1 MERKNPEQRNRVSIT
16 FKAGAVSLA
25 FLIIGYQIALFVH
38 RTSVERIASLR
49 DHPDT
54 VFVVDSAL
62 AARIL
67 SDSRCAAQ
75 TSGPETRTDKPAARA
90 GGQSYAGAV
99 TVRREASH
107 SETVKRV
114 REETRRVES
123 FSFNPNTVSVPELQ
137 RLGFTEK
144 QALAIDNYRAKGGR
158 FRRRS
163 DFAKSF
169 VVSDSVFRRLEKF
182 IDIPLVDINSAD
194 SAALDELP
202 GIGGYFASRI
212 VSYRKELGAY
222 SYPEQLMDLP
232 HFDREKYEVLADLIC
247 CGAVRDSF
255 ALWSLPV
262 EELKKHPYVRS
273 YQVARAIV
281 LYRENNPRSAWTVDG
296 LASAGI
302 ISSETA
308 EKLSRCAI
316 ARPD

>member
-1 MERKNPEQRNRVSIT
+1 MGKENLKERNKVSAS

-38 RTSVERIASLR
+38 RTSVERIESIR

-54 VFVVDSAL
+54 VFVLDSAL
-62 AARIL
+62 VADFL
-67 SDSRCAAQ
+67 SG
-75 TSGPETRTDKPAARA
+75 SGGLCRSD
-90 GGQSYAGAV
+90 GGQPAV
-99 TVRREASH
+99 TELAIRKEPHH
-107 SETVKRV
+107 SETVRLV
-114 REETRRVES
+114 RERKRPVES
-123 FSFNPNTVSVPELQ
+123 FSFNPNTVSVADLQ

-144 QALAIDNYRAKGGR
+144 QARSIDNYRLKGGR

-169 VVSDSVFRRLEKF
+169 VVSDSVFRRLEKY
-182 IDIPLVDINSAD
+182 IDIPLVDINAAD
-194 SAALDELP
+194 SSALDELP

-212 VSYRKELGAY
+212 ISYREELGGY
-222 SYPEQLMDLP
+222 SYKEQLMDLP
-232 HFDREKYEVLADLIC
+232 HFDREKFDGLSDLIIC
-247 CGAVRDSF
+247 TAPSDSF
-255 ALWSLPV
+255 ALWSLPAD
-262 EELKKHPYVRS
+262 ELKKHPYVRS
-273 YQVARAIV
+273 YQVARSIV
-281 LYRENNPRSAWTVDG
+281 LYRENNPRSGWTVDG